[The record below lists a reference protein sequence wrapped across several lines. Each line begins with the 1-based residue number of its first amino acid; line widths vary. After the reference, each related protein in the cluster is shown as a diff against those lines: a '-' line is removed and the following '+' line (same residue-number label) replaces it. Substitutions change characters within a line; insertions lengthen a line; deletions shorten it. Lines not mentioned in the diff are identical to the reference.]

1 MTVPE
6 DVFCNQC
13 GRANP
18 PGSNFCAS
26 CGAPLAA
33 RREDPTTVTFIP
45 EAGETTDDM
54 SVELGDMPPGVG
66 ILVVKRGPNIGSRF
80 ALEKDVVLAGRH
92 PDSDIFLDDVT
103 VSRRHAEIARAEGGY
118 VVRDAGSLNGTY
130 LNRQRVEAAPLTNGD
145 ELQIGTFKLVFLT
158 GRGDAT

>member
-1 MTVPE
+1 
-6 DVFCNQC
+6 
-13 GRANP
+13 
-18 PGSNFCAS
+18 
-26 CGAPLAA
+26 
-33 RREDPTTVTFIP
+33 
-45 EAGETTDDM
+45 
-54 SVELGDMPPGVG
+54 MPPGVG

-103 VSRRHAEIARAEGGY
+103 VSRRHAEIARAEVGY

-130 LNRQRVEAAPLTNGD
+130 LNRQRVESSPLADGD

>member
-1 MTVPE
+1 VSVTE
-6 DVFCNQC
+6 DIFCNQC

-18 PGSNFCAS
+18 AGSNFCAS
-26 CGAPLAA
+26 CGAPLATL
-33 RREDPTTVTFIP
+33 REDPTTVTFIP
-45 EAGETTDDM
+45 EPGEATDDL
-54 SVELGDMPPGVG
+54 SVEVGDMPPGVG
-66 ILVVKRGPNIGSRF
+66 ILVVKRGPNVGSRF

-103 VSRRHAEIARAEGGY
+103 VSRRHAEIARDESGY

-130 LNRQRVEAAPLTNGD
+130 LNRQRVESSPLADGD